1 MHIRKP
7 TVTSAVAILA
17 LFIAL
22 GGSAIAANHYLITKT
37 SQIKP
42 SVLSKLKGKAG
53 ATGPA
58 GTRGTTGPAGTA
70 GALGA
75 TGPAGASGP
84 QGPAG
89 PSNVSALITVI
100 GSTQLVPSGS
110 VGEAQ
115 AFCPAGYRA
124 VSGGGYGSIA
134 GISDS
139 EMESTHTSWF
149 ILISN
154 STGSTLSI
162 FASAECAAAG
172 QAVASSLRRLAGA
185 RLHQRVAELTA
196 ALEASKG

>member
-53 ATGPA
+53 A
-58 GTRGTTGPAGTA
+58 TGPAGTA